1 MTQTREMSK
10 MKGCKVKLKLN
21 HKKIKKG
28 ETIMLTMRKQIV
40 YVIFALTLIAAFAL
54 VPMGV
59 FASTDDQDRISIATS
74 EAIYISWPGATADT
88 GTAVNWDPNSS
99 YYPATFMFYVSDGT
113 TPVLKNAST
122 DAVIP
127 NSVVY
132 LPDYSDQYADAYEI
146 TLPTGAA
153 SYLTMTLS
161 NADDNGGV
169 YYVNFSA
176 PNGSLPTGS
185 ILPTDVNGYLPL
197 GQFATG
203 AGWGSIYSNG
213 TNKTGT
219 TKKFL
224 NGYSYPG
231 VSLGAAGG
239 YIQFEYDDTE
249 DENNNPIAGG
259 FTDDPKNPYG
269 IDFIVYGNPFN
280 GNPEAGSVMVAT
292 RKYDTTLERFVP
304 DKWYELAGSL
314 YYENFGTF
322 NITNANNSS
331 KYSAVYTGTDRN
343 TEVEYKLGS
352 SNIQVRFDNHG
363 VSPYFYPFTN
373 APAWWPLHNSSTEN
387 YGAVSGIGT
396 GTINSDP
403 AVQTVY
409 NSSDTAGAVIKHS
422 GITVVEDSNTTDFYS
437 FGYADVRQNGSNYG
451 TAINPYATLPSA
463 ASGGDGF
470 DLAWA
475 VDPSTKEP
483 VDLSNTRIY
492 FVRVYSSVLDN
503 GTFGETSAEVCGIY
517 TTGNQ
522 ANSDV
527 GTTATPTVKF
537 GTKPNS
543 MSTQTVS
550 NGGVTPI
557 TTNSSTFYVS
567 ATSSAANI
575 YINNQK
581 VTSGTKVQ
589 FTGMN
594 PGDTRYVR
602 VIVQDS
608 NARPYITTLKVTR

>member
-1 MTQTREMSK
+1 MMLSK
-10 MKGCKVKLKLN
+10 KRIASLFFTL
-21 HKKIKKG
+21 
-28 ETIMLTMRKQIV
+28 
-40 YVIFALTLIAAFAL
+40 ALIAVFAL

-74 EAIYISWPGATADT
+74 EAIYISWPSATADT

-99 YYPATFMFYVSDGT
+99 YYPATFMFYVSDGL

-127 NSVVY
+127 NSVVD
-132 LPDYSDQYADAYEI
+132 LPEYSDPDADAYEI
-146 TLPTGAA
+146 TLPANTAT
-153 SYLTMTLS
+153 YLEIKLNS
-161 NADDNGGV
+161 ADDNNGE

-176 PNGSLPTGS
+176 PYGSLPTGS

-213 TNKTGT
+213 TNVTGT
-219 TKKFL
+219 VKKFL
-224 NGYSYPG
+224 TGYSYPG

-239 YIQFEYDDTE
+239 YVQFEYADTE
-249 DENNNPIAGG
+249 DEDHNPIAGG
-259 FTDDPKNPYG
+259 FTSNPKNPYG
-269 IDFIVYGNPFN
+269 IDFIVYGNAFN
-280 GNPEAGSVMVAT
+280 GNPEAGSVLVAS
-292 RKYDTTLERFVP
+292 RRYDTTLNKFVP
-304 DKWYELAGSL
+304 DKWYELAGSR

-322 NITNANNSS
+322 NETNANVSN

-343 TEVEYKLGS
+343 TDVEYKLTS
-352 SNIQVRFDNHG
+352 SDIKVRFDHHG
-363 VSPYFYPFTN
+363 TSPYFYPFTTN
-373 APAWWPLHNSSTEN
+373 TGWWPLYGANTEN

-403 AVQTVY
+403 NIQTVY
-409 NSSDTAGAVIKHS
+409 SNTDAPGAILKHS
-422 GITVVEDSNTTDFYS
+422 GITVVEDSDTNNFYQ
-437 FGYADVRQNGSNYG
+437 FGYADVHPNGSSYG
-451 TAINPYATLPSA
+451 TAVNPYSIAGNGT
-463 ASGGDGF
+463 GGDGF
-470 DLAWA
+470 DLSWA
-475 VDPSTKEP
+475 VDPATGEP

-503 GTFGETSAEVCGIY
+503 GTFGETSTEVCGIY
-517 TTGNQ
+517 TTLNQ

-537 GTKPNS
+537 GKTPNS
-543 MSTQTVS
+543 MTTQTIS
-550 NGGVTPI
+550 NGGVSPVTL
-557 TTNSSTFYVS
+557 TSGSTFYVS